1 MAGYLK
7 FSIVFFQQN
16 KVVVFRDT
24 QTLALLKAF
33 NLADSAVTQ
42 HVPPSITF

>member
-7 FSIVFFQQN
+7 FPVVFQQN
-16 KVVVFRDT
+16 KRVVFWET

-42 HVPPSITF
+42 HMPPSISF